1 RRAAQG
7 VVKVLADASTLGL
20 PLCDMRDIFNKALTQ
35 FAFIQEE
42 GTPNAFIE
50 AFMKE
55 RVSHLLERRGISAE
69 AARAVSES
77 WYEPA
82 KSMQKAEA
90 LDAELKNPRSDLRA
104 LAEIFKRIAN
114 ITKGVT
120 ASEVDATVLTA
131 PAEIALH
138 EAFNS
143 SAAAAQTAW
152 KSGGGFPAA
161 IREYVKLR
169 PAVDQFFAD
178 VMVMVDDPAL
188 RSARLALLVRLRD
201 AIQQN
206 IGDLTQLGATSTT

>member
-1 RRAAQG
+1 
-7 VVKVLADASTLGL
+7 
-20 PLCDMRDIFNKALTQ
+20 
-35 FAFIQEE
+35 
-42 GTPNAFIE
+42 
-50 AFMKE
+50 
-55 RVSHLLERRGISAE
+55 
-69 AARAVSES
+69 
-77 WYEPA
+77 
-82 KSMQKAEA
+82 MQKAEA

-104 LAEIFKRIAN
+104 LSEIFKRIAN

-138 EAFNS
+138 EAFNA
-143 SAAAAQTAW
+143 SAAAAQTSG